1 MVLMIYLNHWKD
13 GVFVEAAVKEKK
25 RVAARKELYSIGSSH
40 FINDLMT
47 TGIVP
52 ALLPLYKE
60 AFQLTYTQAGA
71 IMLVSTLASS
81 VMQPLFGMFTDKYPK
96 SWYLPFSVLLTGLG
110 LAFSGFVHSY
120 AMLLLMIALSGLGS
134 GIFHPEASRGAHLAA
149 GNAKGAA
156 QAIFQVGGNFG
167 QAVGPLMIPLFL
179 LATGIKGLGW
189 FALLGLFGCL
199 LLLNIMPWYRERLE
213 NERLNRKK
221 QTAGKRHII
230 GLAGLTTVVILRSWT
245 QIGVAAFLPFY
256 YLQQNISLAV
266 ADVYTFLFLGAGAV
280 GTYLGGRYSDYISH
294 KWLLFGSMFLT
305 IPFAWLLPHVSGM
318 MAIVI
323 LVLFG
328 FFVLSSFVVTVVYGQ
343 MMLPNNIGLASGLMI
358 GFAVGAGGVGATF
371 MGWLSDRFGVEFI
384 FDLFVVVPIVAA
396 IITLFLP
403 SEKKLLGKT
412 V

>member
-1 MVLMIYLNHWKD
+1 M
-13 GVFVEAAVKEKK
+13 GVAERPKK
-25 RVAARKELYSIGSSH
+25 QVAARKELYSIGSTH

-60 AFQLTYTQAGA
+60 AFQLTYTQAGV
-71 IMLVSTLASS
+71 ILLVSTLASS

-110 LAFSGFVHSY
+110 LAFSGFVNSY
-120 AMLLLMIALSGLGS
+120 ALVLLMIALSGLGS
-134 GIFHPEASRGAHLAA
+134 GIFHPEASRAAHLAA

-189 FALLGLFGCL
+189 FALIGLVGSL
-199 LLLNIMPWYRERLE
+199 LIVNIMPWYRESLEKSRLQK
-213 NERLNRKK
+213 KK
-221 QTAGKRHII
+221 QGAGKRHIL
-230 GLAGLTTVVILRSWT
+230 GLIGLTTVVALRSWT

-256 YLQQNISLAV
+256 YIQHNISLAV

-280 GTYLGGRYSDYISH
+280 GTYIGGRYSDYFSH
-294 KWLLFGSMFLT
+294 KWLLFWSMFLT
-305 IPFAWLLPHVSGM
+305 IPFAWLLPHVSGVM
-318 MAIVI
+318 VIVV

-328 FFVLSSFVVTVVYGQ
+328 FFVLSSFVITVVYGQ

-358 GFAVGAGGVGATF
+358 GFAVGAGGIGATF

-384 FDLFVVVPIVAA
+384 FDMFVIVPLIAA
-396 IITLFLP
+396 LITLLLP
-403 SEKKLLGKT
+403 SEKKLLKQNGLI
-412 V
+412 

>member
-1 MVLMIYLNHWKD
+1 MRS
-13 GVFVEAAVKEKK
+13 ATREKK
-25 RVAARKELYSIGSSH
+25 QVAARKELYSLGSTH

-60 AFQLTYTQAGA
+60 AFQLSYTEAGV

-81 VMQPLFGMFTDKYPK
+81 VMQPLFGMFTDKFPK

-110 LAFSGFVHSY
+110 LAFSGLVNSY
-120 AMLLLMIALSGLGS
+120 ALLLLMIALSGLGS
-134 GIFHPEASRGAHLAA
+134 GIFHPEASRGAHMAA
-149 GNAKGAA
+149 GNARGAA

-179 LATGIKGLGW
+179 LATGIKGLAW
-189 FALLGLFGCL
+189 FALVGALGTL
-199 LLLNIMPWYRERLE
+199 LILNIMPWYKESLEKDRL
-213 NERLNRKK
+213 KK
-221 QTAGKRHII
+221 KSQIAGKRHIL
-230 GLAGLTTVVILRSWT
+230 GLVGLTMVVTLRSWT

-280 GTYLGGRYSDYISH
+280 GTYLGGRYSDYFSH

-305 IPFAWLLPHVSGM
+305 IPFAWILPHASGVW
-318 MAIVI
+318 AIIV

-358 GFAVGAGGVGATF
+358 GLAVGAGGIGATI
-371 MGWLSDRFGVEFI
+371 MGWLSDHYGVEFI
-384 FDLFVVVPIVAA
+384 FDLFVIIPLVAA
-396 IITLFLP
+396 ITTLFLP
-403 SEKKLLGKT
+403 SEKKLLEKGSI
-412 V
+412 